1 MQPHSSPAFINQI
14 ESLSQ
19 EGLAVSLEYQKIS
32 EDYKTAIE
40 NNKLRP
46 LEKATKKH
54 HLIVDAFGLIDQQL
68 QLVLKEHGFEHL
80 KALSQAIENSQSAN
94 LIAQWNL
101 FKEAIKDNQ
110 NINFELDL
118 LIQKNIQNNQQMLSI
133 LQGFGSNDIMPSY
146 NQNGQVSSASP
157 SRSFGSI

>member
-1 MQPHSSPAFINQI
+1 MQTHSSPVFINQI

-40 NNKLRP
+40 NNKLGP

-54 HLIVDAFGLIDQQL
+54 HLIVNAFGLIDQQL
-68 QLVLKEHGFEHL
+68 QLVLKEHDFEHL
-80 KALSQAIENSQSAN
+80 KALSQAIESSQSAN
-94 LIAQWNL
+94 LITQWNL

-118 LIQKNIQNNQQMLSI
+118 LIQKNIQNNQKMLSI
-133 LQGFGSNDIMPSY
+133 LQGSGSNDNTPSY
-146 NQNGQVSSASP
+146 NQNGQVSSASH